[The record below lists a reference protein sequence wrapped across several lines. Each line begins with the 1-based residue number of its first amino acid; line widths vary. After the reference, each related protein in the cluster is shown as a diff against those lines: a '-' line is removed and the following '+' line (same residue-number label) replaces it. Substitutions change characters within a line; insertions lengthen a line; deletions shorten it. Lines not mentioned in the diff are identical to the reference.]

1 MQEQDCPFRSTATKK
16 RCASWETFLWKI
28 QDHRDLGSV
37 NLVREIIDLIGSLS
51 DNIILNML
59 LDVDKVII
67 NEIVLSSVNYN
78 RLISH

>member
-1 MQEQDCPFRSTATKK
+1 M
-16 RCASWETFLWKI
+16 
-28 QDHRDLGSV
+28 